1 MFDRI
6 LKAYTGL
13 IDQEESDD
21 RIKMTQNQALQA
33 LFDIKFLFGLFD
45 LKSIHFVT
53 SSATATSDDQIMNK
67 MFERV
72 VEDYK
77 GVCSRL
83 ESLVDPFDF
92 DICSPFIQSN
102 INKAISR
109 SLVRYYFEFNWLFLN
124 NDFI

>member
-6 LKAYTGL
+6 LKAYSGL
-13 IDQEESDD
+13 IDQEEAED

-53 SSATATSDDQIMNK
+53 SSATATPDDQIVNK

-72 VEDYK
+72 VEEHK
-77 GVCSRL
+77 SLCSRL

-109 SLVRYYFEFNWLFLN
+109 SLVSLF
-124 NDFI
+124 DF